1 MEEIGSR
8 LKKMIDNMGLNA
20 SEFSEQVGIQRSSLS
35 HLFSGRNKPS
45 IDFIIKIKNAF
56 PSTDL
61 EWLITG
67 KEAQAGS
74 GMQENEHKNSG
85 SATESIV
92 TNVNNDALATDNKH
106 INDELNDSTQ
116 TGRDEKEIDS
126 IVWFYRDGSYR
137 VYKHNANSLD
147 S

>member
-1 MEEIGSR
+1 MEGIGKR
-8 LKKMIDNMGLNA
+8 LKQMIDEMDLNA

-67 KEAQAGS
+67 KEAHAGS
-74 GMQENEHKNSG
+74 GMQENEDKNSG
-85 SATESIV
+85 SARESII

-106 INDELNDSTQ
+106 INDELIDSTQ
-116 TGRDEKEIDS
+116 TAKDEKEIDS
-126 IVWFYRDGSYR
+126 IVWFYRDGSYK
-137 VYKHNANSLD
+137 VYNHQSN
-147 S
+147 